1 MFPWLATGHI
11 TPFLHLSNSLA
22 SKGFTITFIL
32 PNKAIQQ
39 FSHFN
44 HFPNR
49 IDFRPITLPTVEGL
63 PEGVE
68 TASEIPIELTHY
80 LCVAMDRCRGQ
91 VEEIIRGTSPK
102 VVVFDMAHWVPDIT
116 APLGIKTVNY
126 TVLSAASIAIVLVP
140 ELTDDELVV
149 PPPGY
154 PSSTVVLRPHEGRLL
169 SFVFLPYGEGMTF
182 GERIS
187 TGMKKS
193 DALGIRT
200 CNEIEGKLCEYLGKQ
215 YRKPVFLTGPILP
228 EPMKAVLSLENRW
241 VEWLGKFEPHSVVF
255 CAFGSQIIL
264 EKNQFQEIV
273 LGFELSGYPFL
284 VVLKPPTGS
293 STIQEALPEGFEDR
307 VKERGIVCNEWVQQ
321 VALVNHSSTGCF
333 VNHCGFGS
341 MWESLM
347 SDCQIV
353 LVPHLGD
360 QVLNTRL
367 MADELRVGLEVERDE
382 KGWVS
387 KEKLSEAIKCVMD
400 KGNELGCTLRRNHAK
415 WRNVVSDHDFMSS
428 YIDKF
433 VQNLNDLVK

>member
-1 MFPWLATGHI
+1 
-11 TPFLHLSNSLA
+11 
-22 SKGFTITFIL
+22 
-32 PNKAIQQ
+32 
-39 FSHFN
+39 
-44 HFPNR
+44 
-49 IDFRPITLPTVEGL
+49 
-63 PEGVE
+63 
-68 TASEIPIELTHY
+68 
-80 LCVAMDRCRGQ
+80 
-91 VEEIIRGTSPK
+91 
-102 VVVFDMAHWVPDIT
+102 
-116 APLGIKTVNY
+116 
-126 TVLSAASIAIVLVP
+126 
-140 ELTDDELVV
+140 
-149 PPPGY
+149 
-154 PSSTVVLRPHEGRLL
+154 
-169 SFVFLPYGEGMTF
+169 
-182 GERIS
+182 
-187 TGMKKS
+187 MKKS

-321 VALVNHSSTGCF
+321 VALVNHSS
-333 VNHCGFGS
+333 
-341 MWESLM
+341 
-347 SDCQIV
+347 I
-353 LVPHLGD
+353 
-360 QVLNTRL
+360 LNTRL